1 MEPEVLA
8 WLRQDFRNVKELKQ
22 QCQKKEGEKKW
33 ILSGKMVEH
42 PGAGQLNEMD
52 VSQWLPAPRLL
63 SWLQAF
69 KDKNASSLAK
79 LTAKAQEALGEVS
92 NLGKTGRT
100 SCRGP

>member
-79 LTAKAQEALGEVS
+79 LSAKAQEALGEVS
-92 NLGKTGRT
+92 ELGKTGRT
-100 SCRGP
+100 S